1 MDTDFRMFS
10 SDYHGSLPGIDIAQ
24 VLDGAAYHS
33 HHDTIERLRKGTI
46 QVFIHPFHLLAAP
59 LLCLPIEFPA
69 LQTMRIC
76 SLQNRKLLRS
86 GTRRELNMQSSSA
99 IALCIA

>member
-33 HHDTIERLRKGTI
+33 HHDTVERIRKGTI
-46 QVFIHPFHLLAAP
+46 QVTPESLPPCWSPNSNIILLNLSVFAGPKFHR
-59 LLCLPIEFPA
+59 PA
-69 LQTMRIC
+69 GLVRFRWED
-76 SLQNRKLLRS
+76 LW
-86 GTRRELNMQSSSA
+86 GTCASRP
-99 IALCIA
+99 